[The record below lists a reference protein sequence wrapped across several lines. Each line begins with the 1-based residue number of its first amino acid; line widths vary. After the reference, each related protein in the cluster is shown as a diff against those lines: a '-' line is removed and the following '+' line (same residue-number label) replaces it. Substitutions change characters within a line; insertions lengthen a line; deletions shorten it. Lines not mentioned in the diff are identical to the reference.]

1 MQINEQVLEW
11 APRVAFVGSVL
22 LAASAAAHLTGT
34 LITPAPAVPADRSA
48 GAGGAVQRVAYDH
61 AGRILLAKLMGEA
74 PKVAPLVRPAQ
85 VPETRLNLKL
95 IGVLATGG
103 ESGIAII
110 ADSSGVEKMYAVGA
124 RIPGGAVLR
133 QVLADR
139 VLLQGPTGL
148 ETLRLFDPTQGENGS
163 LRPPV
168 PSYGGTASPS
178 RVVPPDN
185 NGGWGS
191 SRHRRHSAFG
201 TYPVGAPGGMRDAA
215 GQSRSG
221 YPVPMLSAPGAA
233 APGMRSAASVTGQTS
248 SSNAPMSLS
257 TSDLGQL
264 REQVVSNP
272 ALLAGMVNAKEVV
285 NSGQVVGYQ
294 LNFNTSSPAISA
306 LGLQSGDVVTQV
318 NGIPLT
324 SPAQGLRALT
334 VLSSAS
340 QVNATVMRSGQL
352 IQVNGSF

>member
-1 MQINEQVLEW
+1 
-11 APRVAFVGSVL
+11 
-22 LAASAAAHLTGT
+22 
-34 LITPAPAVPADRSA
+34 
-48 GAGGAVQRVAYDH
+48 
-61 AGRILLAKLMGEA
+61 
-74 PKVAPLVRPAQ
+74 
-85 VPETRLNLKL
+85 
-95 IGVLATGG
+95 
-103 ESGIAII
+103 
-110 ADSSGVEKMYAVGA
+110 MYAVGA

-139 VLLQGPTGL
+139 VLLEGPTGL

-163 LRPPV
+163 LRAPV
-168 PSYGGTASPS
+168 PSYGGTASLS

-215 GQSRSG
+215 GQSGSG

-233 APGMRSAASVTGQTS
+233 APGMRSAAGVTGQTS
-248 SSNAPMSLS
+248 SNSAPMSLS

-264 REQVVSNP
+264 RDQVVSNP
-272 ALLAGMVNAKEVV
+272 ALIAGMVNAKEVV
-285 NSGQVVGYQ
+285 NGGQVVGYQ